1 MNAVA
6 QVERPAIL
14 IPGAVFGGGFFA
26 GYVRS
31 GEQNYAVIV
40 APKAEGEH
48 KDAPWNKTTKMV
60 EGAQSFNDGRTN
72 TEAMAAAG
80 SALAK
85 WALGLNING
94 CNDWYL
100 PSRDELEVCYRNLK
114 PTIDEN
120 WVHRHGENP
129 SSLPVGYPYTEK
141 HPLQTEVDAFQ
152 DGKPEAFDEVWYW
165 SSTQHASDAGCAW
178 DQSFGD
184 GGQDGGHKGNNGRAR
199 AVRRFPI

>member
-31 GEQNYAVIV
+31 GEQNYAIIV

-48 KDAPWNKTTKMV
+48 EDAPWNKTTKMV
-60 EGAQSFNDGRTN
+60 DGAQSFNDGRAN
-72 TEAMAAAG
+72 TAAMAAAG

-85 WALGLNING
+85 WILALNING

-120 WVHRHGENP
+120 WVHRNGENP
-129 SSLPVGYPYTEK
+129 SSLPVGFPYTAQN
-141 HPLQTEVDAFQ
+141 PLQTEAEAFQ
-152 DGKPEAFDEVWYW
+152 EGQPEAFDAVWYW
-165 SSTQHASDAGCAW
+165 SSTQHASYAVFAW
-178 DQSFGD
+178 SQFFGD
-184 GGQDGGHKGNNGRAR
+184 GSQGYARKGYGFRAR
-199 AVRRFPI
+199 AVRRLPI